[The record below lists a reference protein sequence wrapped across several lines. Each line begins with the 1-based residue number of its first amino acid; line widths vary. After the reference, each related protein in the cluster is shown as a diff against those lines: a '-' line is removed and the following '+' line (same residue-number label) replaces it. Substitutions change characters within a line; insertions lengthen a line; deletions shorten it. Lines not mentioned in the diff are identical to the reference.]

1 MRIASTM
8 RALRSVSLARAAIYV
23 ILHNVGAL
31 SFRRDFG
38 SEREEKKPP
47 YLSSFLREFYIVTF
61 PALCRSTL

>member
-23 ILHNVGAL
+23 TLHNAGAL

-38 SEREEKKPP
+38 SEREEKG
-47 YLSSFLREFYIVTF
+47 LRAVFRLFSASSIL
-61 PALCRSTL
+61 